1 MRAAAIYHAL
11 LRCYPA
17 PFRDEYGDEMYLT
30 FAEQL
35 NDARRTGRPLRQALV
50 WIEAAGD
57 VLTVAPKEHAH
68 VLFQDLRYAF
78 RTMAARPGFT
88 AVAILSLALGI
99 GANTAIFSLWNGVLH
114 ASLPVVQRP
123 DELVILTDPGEAGL
137 WRGTWNGRTDGPRDW
152 LTYAEFEQLRDRADV
167 FSGLMATQSSISTW
181 QVRADGEAWEDA
193 RGRLVSG
200 GFFQVLGVGAAAG
213 RVFTADADWRDTH
226 DAVISYGYWQRR
238 FGGRPDVIGRTLTIR
253 NATVTIVGVAARG
266 FVGETTGQQP
276 DLWLP
281 LRLQPSVLP
290 GNNYLRDTP
299 PEKAMWLHVFG
310 RLKPGVSLAEAEAR
324 ANAIFQADLQS
335 FYGATA
341 SDDRGRELLN
351 QRLEVRPA
359 AGGASSM
366 RTELS
371 DSLTALMAGVGVLML
386 IACANLANLLLAR
399 GAARRAEMMLRL
411 SLGAGR
417 GRLVRQLVT
426 ESLALAAAG
435 GVAAVAVAY
444 VLYRALVL
452 MLAEGDPNFAID
464 FAFGLRVSAFL
475 VAATVTAALLFG
487 LLPAWQATATDSAAA
502 LKEYGR
508 GALGSRAQT
517 RSGRAL
523 VSLQLALS
531 LPLLVGAGLLARTA
545 YNVQGID
552 HGFTTGRLLLVRVE
566 LQTAAEDPVRR
577 STLRRA
583 LLDRIQKTS
592 GVSAASFSQLG
603 VFTGSFSSRSIE
615 VEGNAATAGQ
625 DVESTFDD
633 VGPGYFTTLGVRLL
647 QGRDILD
654 SDGLESPRV
663 CVINE
668 AFARRF
674 FERRNPI
681 GMRLTEIDDESAR
694 TSYQI
699 VGVARDARTH
709 NLRGDVEPRV
719 FTAATQRPSSV
730 ANPIFIVR
738 SHTDLPVASAVRQAI
753 QQVRADVPIT
763 SARTAEERKAPLT
776 AQDRA
781 TARLAVAFAAVAL
794 TLAAIGLYGVL
805 SYGVARRTSEIAIRI
820 ALGAQPRRV
829 ITMILGETALV
840 VAAGLVAG
848 VGLAYAAS
856 RLVDSRLYG
865 VAPRDP
871 VTFALATSLLL
882 VVALVAAYLPAR
894 RASRLEPTAALRGD

>member
-78 RTMAARPGFT
+78 RTMAARPAFT

-123 DELVILTDPGEAGL
+123 DELVILTDPSEAGL

-152 LTYAEFEQLRDRADV
+152 LTYTEFEQLRDRADV

-238 FGGRPDVIGRTLTIR
+238 FGGRPDVLGRTLTIR
-253 NATVTIVGVAARG
+253 NATVTIIGVAARG

-324 ANAIFQADLQS
+324 ANAIFQADLHS

-351 QRLEVRPA
+351 QRLEVRAA

-444 VLYRALVL
+444 VLHRALVL

-545 YNVQGID
+545 YNVQRID
-552 HGFTTGRLLLVRVE
+552 HGFTTGRMLLVRVE

-583 LLDRIQKTS
+583 LLDRIQKTP

-681 GMRLTEIDDESAR
+681 GMRLTEIDDDSAR

-738 SHTDLPVASAVRQAI
+738 SHTDVPVASAVRQAI

-829 ITMILGETALV
+829 ITMILGETTLV
-840 VAAGLVAG
+840 VAAGLAAG

-856 RLVDSRLYG
+856 RLVDNRLYG

-894 RASRLEPTAALRGD
+894 RASRLEPTAALRGE